1 MNSSECELV
10 SPRQLAK
17 RSGWTERR
25 IRGLIAE
32 NELRHIRVGGS
43 ILVPSDALEE
53 FLKLNMVEP
62 RSVAQSEVT
71 AGVTK

>member
-1 MNSSECELV
+1 MNSAECDLV

-25 IRGLIAE
+25 IRGLIAQ

-43 ILVPSDALEE
+43 ILVPSGALEE

-62 RSVAQSEVT
+62 RSVAQSGIA
-71 AGVTK
+71 AGVAK